1 VTQPLSPDAR
11 RVGNGPRT
19 LDDGARVI
27 DLADPDWC
35 WSQLAG
41 STRGALC
48 PCGPGRPATLD
59 VEYTLHDEE
68 IFIPIASDHEL
79 LHLLADREVT
89 LGLVGFDDDGL
100 KWVVRVTG
108 IAGLSLPFSAAD
120 LFGSSRRSHPAHR
133 GSASP
138 DVDAML
144 VLPSERIRGYHEARL
159 HPTA

>member
-1 VTQPLSPDAR
+1 MSQPLPPVVR
-11 RVGNGPRT
+11 RAENRSRT
-19 LDDGARVI
+19 LDDGARII

-41 STRGALC
+41 STRGVLC
-48 PCGPGRPATLD
+48 SLGPGRTATLD

-79 LHLLADREVT
+79 LHLLAAQEVT
-89 LGLVGFDDDGL
+89 LGLVGFDEEGL

-108 IAGLSLPFSAAD
+108 VAGLSLPFSAPD
-120 LFGSSRRSHPAHR
+120 LLDSSRRSHPAHR
-133 GSASP
+133 AASP
-138 DVDAML
+138 DPDALL

-159 HPTA
+159 NPTA